1 MINFSA
7 GPVRKRNDT
16 EPSRGTSTSPI
27 TMMNHHSIDE
37 VIEEPHT
44 GVPHHQQQPK
54 PTTLE
59 SIQEPMETN
68 YTNFGAGRSTDRSIN
83 PFPPGQVTVRGILQM
98 DDQVDFHCAQDD
110 VNYAD
115 STA

>member
-1 MINFSA
+1 
-7 GPVRKRNDT
+7 
-16 EPSRGTSTSPI
+16 
-27 TMMNHHSIDE
+27 MNHHSIDE

-115 STA
+115 STAWIFRNWFKTFMNTILSEWYVTGLS

>member
-1 MINFSA
+1 
-7 GPVRKRNDT
+7 
-16 EPSRGTSTSPI
+16 
-27 TMMNHHSIDE
+27 MMNHHSIDE

-44 GVPHHQQQPK
+44 GVPHHNQPK
-54 PTTLE
+54 TTTTTTLE

-83 PFPPGQVTVRGILQM
+83 PFPPGQVTVSGILQM
-98 DDQVDFHCAQDD
+98 DDQVDFHCAHDD

-115 STA
+115 SAA

>member
-1 MINFSA
+1 
-7 GPVRKRNDT
+7 
-16 EPSRGTSTSPI
+16 
-27 TMMNHHSIDE
+27 MMNPHSIDE
-37 VIEEPHT
+37 VIET
-44 GVPHHQQQPK
+44 GPESSKPSNQ
-54 PTTLE
+54 PTTILE